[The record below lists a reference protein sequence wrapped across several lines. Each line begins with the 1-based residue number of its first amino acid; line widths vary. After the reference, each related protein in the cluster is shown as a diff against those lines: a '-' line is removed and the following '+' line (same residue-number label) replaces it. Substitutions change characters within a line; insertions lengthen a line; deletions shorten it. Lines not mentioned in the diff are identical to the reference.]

1 MKIRNAEALGKT
13 KARTDALNIL
23 EDGLAAIDTDTVLRK
38 LVRMGTD
45 TLVVADT
52 PYELPKGRLLFVGIG
67 KCAISGAHTIE
78 DILGSVLSGGI
89 AVDVSMPA
97 VCTTRV
103 IECVAGTH
111 PLPSDANVSATKK
124 IFEMLKGLTEDDL
137 VVMLISGGG
146 STLLCQP
153 HDSMTCT
160 DEARVFEELT
170 HAGAPIHEMNI
181 VRRHLSKAR
190 GGGLAAAAA
199 PARVVSLIFS
209 DVPGDDLPTIAS
221 GPTTFDP
228 STVDDAREILTKYHV
243 ALPDVFLMETP
254 KDGTMFKH
262 VINVLALSNMTA
274 LRAMAERAQQL
285 GYAPTIVTNTFH
297 GEARH
302 AAEEIFKKLGM
313 ETTKPAAHFYGGE
326 TTVTIGGAHGEGGR
340 NLELALGGIPH
351 VREHELLV
359 SVASDGHDNTDA
371 AGAFCDALTHQ
382 KAEEKKLDV
391 ETYLDRHDSYTFFKQ
406 TGDLIETGPTGS
418 NVSDLIIVLSSV

>member
-1 MKIRNAEALGKT
+1 MKIRNTDTLAVT
-13 KARTDALNIL
+13 KARADALHIL

-38 LVRMGTD
+38 LVRMGQD
-45 TLVVADT
+45 ALVVADT
-52 PYELPKGRLLFVGIG
+52 PHELPKGRLVFVGIG
-67 KCAISGAHTIE
+67 KCAIVGAHTLE
-78 DILGSVLSGGI
+78 SVLGNVLTGGI
-89 AVDVSMPA
+89 AVDVAMPA

-124 IFEMLKGLTEDDL
+124 ILEMLSDLTEDDMVL
-137 VVMLISGGG
+137 MLISGGG

-160 DEARVFEELT
+160 DEARIFEELT
-170 HAGAPIHEMNI
+170 HAGAPIEDMNV

-190 GGGLAAAAA
+190 GGGLAAAAH

-209 DVPGDDLPTIAS
+209 DVPGDDLATIAS
-221 GPTTFDP
+221 GPTTFDA
-228 STVDDAREILTKYHV
+228 STVDDARAVLVKYHV

-262 VINVLALSNMTA
+262 VTNVLALSNMTA

-302 AAEEIFKKLGM
+302 AAEEIFKKIGM
-313 ETTKPAAHFYGGE
+313 ETTRPAAHFYGGE
-326 TTVTIGGAHGEGGR
+326 TTVTIAGAHGEGGR
-340 NLELALGGIPH
+340 NLEVSLGGLSH
-351 VREHELLV
+351 VRENELLL

-371 AGAFCDALTHQ
+371 AGAFCDALSLQ
-382 KAEEKKLDV
+382 KANEKQLDV
-391 ETYLDRHDSYTFFKQ
+391 AAYLDRHDSYAFFKQ

-418 NVSDLIIVLSSV
+418 NVSDLIITLSS